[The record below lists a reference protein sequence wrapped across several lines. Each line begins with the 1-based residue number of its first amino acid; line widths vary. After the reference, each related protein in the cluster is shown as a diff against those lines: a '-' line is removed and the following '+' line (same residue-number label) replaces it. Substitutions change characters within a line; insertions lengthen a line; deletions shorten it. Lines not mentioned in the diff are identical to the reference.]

1 MYVLIFYGFG
11 SEMEEGD
18 EGDMEIEDGVFLVY
32 FCILVLMRRSF
43 QGYFQFLY
51 YELSDS
57 EILFVEELENL
68 FESSDEMFLS
78 LIMMLCI

>member
-43 QGYFQFLY
+43 
-51 YELSDS
+51 
-57 EILFVEELENL
+57 
-68 FESSDEMFLS
+68 
-78 LIMMLCI
+78 